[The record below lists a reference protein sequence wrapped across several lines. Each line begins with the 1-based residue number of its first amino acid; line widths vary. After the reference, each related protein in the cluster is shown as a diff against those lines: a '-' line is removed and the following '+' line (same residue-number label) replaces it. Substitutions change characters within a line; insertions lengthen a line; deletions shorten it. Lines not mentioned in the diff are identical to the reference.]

1 MPFQL
6 VFQVALVGI
15 VFHTMTRQLVFQLV
29 LHVSFNSTSRVLVVL
44 GLTCYAMA
52 RRLLL
57 LGIMFH
63 MIAWVGFSPGFLPIT
78 FSVMPRQLTL
88 LGMYFTIRE

>member
-1 MPFQL
+1 MRILFLSMPL
-6 VFQVALVGI
+6 
-15 VFHTMTRQLVFQLV
+15 QLVFQLV

-44 GLTCYAMA
+44 GITCYAMA

-57 LGIMFH
+57 LLLGIMFH
-63 MIAWVGFSPGFLPIT
+63 TMT
-78 FSVMPRQLTL
+78 RQLSL